1 MSLEPS
7 TGAWLLLGACTV
19 LVSGFL
25 LRAYLSKRK
34 QKVPLF
40 YCWLGAIAVLGGAA
54 AFFLPIAVNSG
65 FAKDDDGS
73 ALRQAL
79 LYTTGGLLAVIT
91 LGETHRKNNQEKE
104 KNENDHIR
112 QVYAERRSRY
122 TKAIEQLADEKA
134 AVRLG
139 GIYTLVGLVDEWL
152 ADKTLEQE
160 EQQKEGQ
167 VIINNLC
174 SYIRAPFPLAEEI
187 EEYEARKELEKLQKS
202 ESEKL
207 SEEESSRLQI
217 LLKRFEDS
225 DEYEKPKDITTDY
238 AKFHEEQDVRRTIF
252 VEMSKRSSA
261 VSVDESKK
269 VTVKSGAWSGF
280 KFDFSRA
287 PIFYPLN
294 NLTIEQGQFSSARFY
309 GNTNFIFAKFTGD
322 ADFTDVEF
330 SGNADFRSVKFAGNV
345 DFESAGFIG
354 YADFM
359 GAGFAGYADFV
370 GAGFIGK
377 AYFLDAEFTGD
388 ADFESAGFSRNANFS
403 NAEFTGDADFGK
415 AKFTGNAYFSNVEFS
430 GNAHFREAKFTGNA
444 DFRSAEFSGNAQFW
458 GTDFTGNADFT
469 DVKFTSNTG
478 FKGVYFEK
486 YAPIFVYD
494 SGAARFSNQVNWADS
509 NFSVRSGSKPIELGS
524 ATLGDKTFSIP
535 FGTVVFDPGSWDE
548 KTEEYTHMSVTC
560 CRIRR
565 SPHHQ
570 E

>member
-1 MSLEPS
+1 MHLDSASAWCWLFVC
-7 TGAWLLLGACTV
+7 TGTVALILVIVHLIHLLGT
-19 LVSGFL
+19 
-25 LRAYLSKRK
+25 KRK
-34 QKVPLF
+34 ISLF
-40 YCWLGAIAVLGGAA
+40 YCWLGALAVLGGAA
-54 AFFLPIAVNSG
+54 AFFLPIAINSG

-91 LGETHRKNNQEKE
+91 LGETHRKNNQEKK
-104 KNENDHIR
+104 KNENDYIR
-112 QVYAERRSRY
+112 QVHAERRSRY
-122 TKAIEQLADEKA
+122 TTAVEQLANEKA

-152 ADKTLEQE
+152 TDDNLHKDK
-160 EQQKEGQ
+160 QKEEGQ

-174 SYIRAPFPLAEEI
+174 SYIRSPFPLAEEI
-187 EEYEARKELEKLQKS
+187 EEYEARKELEKLQRT

-280 KFDFSRA
+280 KFDYSRA

-309 GNTNFIFAKFTGD
+309 GNTNFIFAKFTGN
-322 ADFTDVEF
+322 ADFTGAIFTGNTDFRYTTFNEYAYFVDVAFSRTADFSDATFNRLADFLNADF
-330 SGNADFRSVKFAGNV
+330 SGNANFWTAT
-345 DFESAGFIG
+345 
-354 YADFM
+354 
-359 GAGFAGYADFV
+359 
-370 GAGFIGK
+370 
-377 AYFLDAEFTGD
+377 FTGD
-388 ADFESAGFSRNANFS
+388 ARFWNATFN
-403 NAEFTGDADFGK
+403 
-415 AKFTGNAYFSNVEFS
+415 GNAYFTRATFNRVSHAYFTRATFNGVSHAYFTRATFNGDTYFAHAAFNGGTHFEGTTFS
-430 GNAHFREAKFTGNA
+430 GDATFEE
-444 DFRSAEFSGNAQFW
+444 SY
-458 GTDFTGNADFT
+458 
-469 DVKFTSNTG
+469 
-478 FKGVYFEK
+478 FKK
-486 YAPIFVYD
+486 YVPIFAYD
-494 SGAARFSNQVNWADS
+494 SGGARFSDQVNWAES
-509 NFSVRSGSKPIELGS
+509 NFSVRSESKPIELGS

-535 FGTVVFDPGSWDE
+535 FGTVVFYPDSWDE
-548 KTEEYTHMSVTC
+548 KTKEYTHMSVTC
-560 CRIRR
+560 CRIQR
-565 SPHHQ
+565 SPQHQ

>member
-7 TGAWLLLGACTV
+7 TGAWLLLGVCTV
-19 LVSGFL
+19 LVSGL
-25 LRAYLSKRK
+25 LLYAYLSNFK

-54 AFFLPIAVNSG
+54 AFFLPIAINSG
-65 FAKDDDGS
+65 FGKEDDGS

-79 LYTTGGLLAVIT
+79 LYTTGGVLGVIT

-112 QVYAERRSRY
+112 QVHAERRSRY
-122 TKAIEQLADEKA
+122 TTAVEQLANEKA

-139 GIYTLVGLVDEWL
+139 GIYTLVGLVDEWI
-152 ADKTLEQE
+152 ADDSLEPDEQQE
-160 EQQKEGQ
+160 EGQ
-167 VIINNLC
+167 IIINNLC
-174 SYIRAPFPLAEEI
+174 AYIRSTFPLAEKV
-187 EEYEARKELEKLQKS
+187 EEYEAREELEKLQKS

-207 SEEESSRLQI
+207 SEEESSLLQV

-225 DEYEKPKDITTDY
+225 DEYKKPKDITADY
-238 AKFHEEQDVRRTIF
+238 AKFHAEQDVRRAIF
-252 VEMSKRSSA
+252 EEMSKRSST
-261 VSVDESKK
+261 VSVDENKK

-294 NLTIEQGQFSSARFY
+294 NLTIEQGQFSSAQFY
-309 GNTNFIFAKFTGD
+309 GNTNFIFAKFTGNADFTGAIFTGNTDFRYTIFNERAYFVDVAFSRTADFSNAVFNRFADFLD
-322 ADFTDVEF
+322 ADF
-330 SGNADFRSVKFAGNV
+330 SGDANFWTATFTGEARFRNATFDRN
-345 DFESAGFIG
+345 
-354 YADFM
+354 
-359 GAGFAGYADFV
+359 
-370 GAGFIGK
+370 
-377 AYFLDAEFTGD
+377 AYFTRATFNRDSYVYFARATFTGD
-388 ADFESAGFSRNANFS
+388 AYFIGTTFNGGTRFEGTTFSKYIYFQ
-403 NAEFTGDADFGK
+403 DA
-415 AKFTGNAYFSNVEFS
+415 TFS
-430 GNAHFREAKFTGNA
+430 GEMTLRG
-444 DFRSAEFSGNAQFW
+444 S
-458 GTDFTGNADFT
+458 
-469 DVKFTSNTG
+469 
-478 FKGVYFEK
+478 YFEK
-486 YAPIFVYD
+486 YAPTFAEGSD
-494 SGAARFSNQVNWADS
+494 SARFSDQVNWIES
-509 NFSVRSGSKPIELGS
+509 NFSVHSGSKPIELGS